1 MPTSLR
7 SPVTKS
13 PRQLQNR
20 TQRVALTLLQKEEK
34 NAIRGRLESLLQQQ
48 FLRKYGSRN
57 PSSQINTTIRN
68 KIKEF
73 VESYDDIRK
82 AESDISL
89 LEKQIKETVSI
100 MKTTIMKSNSAR
112 AESSKQSKVPSLT
125 NLSSSNNNNNN
136 NNTTNIEANQWPV
149 LNAIMIVEA
158 EEKQKRLEE
167 IEYQKKLKY
176 QEELTKQIE
185 LNKELKR
192 KEIQQKNNDLIKIQ
206 NTLNNYE
213 LEQLNN
219 KKKKEELYRYERE
232 LREKQINE
240 NKLQKEHEKFLRI
253 TQEKGE
259 MLRAKRMSEQEEEE
273 KQLLKLKQKHD
284 QEILKLEN
292 EKNKEI
298 KNELLRE
305 RQNYEKKLNADY
317 E

>member
-1 MPTSLR
+1 MPIKRGKNWVPPAPGMIPKVVSGNPNVASL
-7 SPVTKS
+7 VANLKS
-13 PRQLQNR
+13 QHSANSNPPPRHAPWINEI
-20 TQRVALTLLQKEEK
+20 VG
-34 NAIRGRLESLLQQQ
+34 NGRLYIL
-48 FLRKYGSRN
+48 
-57 PSSQINTTIRN
+57 
-68 KIKEF
+68 
-73 VESYDDIRK
+73 
-82 AESDISL
+82 
-89 LEKQIKETVSI
+89 
-100 MKTTIMKSNSAR
+100 
-112 AESSKQSKVPSLT
+112 
-125 NLSSSNNNNNN
+125 
-136 NNTTNIEANQWPV
+136 
-149 LNAIMIVEA
+149 
-158 EEKQKRLEE
+158 
-167 IEYQKKLKY
+167 
-176 QEELTKQIE
+176 
-185 LNKELKR
+185 
-192 KEIQQKNNDLIKIQ
+192 KNNDLIKIQ

-232 LREKQINE
+232 LREKQIND

-305 RQNYEKKLNADY
+305 RQNYEKKLNSDY